1 MKKIRL
7 SLIALSSLCIVS
19 NLIAA
24 PDAGTIQRD
33 IEQKMEQKQL
43 KQEVVAPKLVED
55 DGQKIFIKSF
65 QFNGNTIV
73 SSDELQSIV
82 NQYENKELTFK
93 QIQAIVAQ
101 VSDYYAAAGG
111 LAKIYLPKQDVT
123 SGILNITIVEGK
135 LSKVII
141 DNNESV
147 MSKEKAEK
155 YIYTNNDI
163 DSPIKSKNMSASLLN
178 LNAVG
183 GLTAKS
189 SIAPGEAEGTSDL
202 VVKLKDAAKYQ
213 GDIGVDNY
221 GYRST
226 GKNELLG
233 GFIVNNL
240 SNSDLYDNLNVR
252 GMHTQGVDYGRVAYT
267 IPFGYN
273 GDKIGISYSAMK
285 YDLIEKYSPT
295 IGDGNSHTTAI
306 KYEHPFIKT
315 KEENLNLSLELARK
329 YGENTTDNETT
340 SIKKTDVSNLVLAYD
355 KADNFLGGGSFNT
368 SIGLT
373 FGNLDLKD
381 NLNNYTNDQSTAQT
395 NGAYKKYN
403 FNLTRIQSLS
413 ETLTL
418 QAAYQYQTANK
429 NLDGAE
435 ELSLGGVYGVRA
447 YPTSE
452 ASGDE
457 GWITNIELKWAATNE
472 LTPSIFYDYGKVT
485 TNANQ
490 WDNQENIKNKLDG
503 YGVALNWAS
512 DKNLNIKT
520 QVSRRISDSYVGNS
534 TTGMNSDGTNPA
546 DTRYWLSATWFF

>member
-1 MKKIRL
+1 MKKIKL
-7 SLIALSSLCIVS
+7 SLISLSSLCMVT

-43 KQEVVAPKLVED
+43 KQEITAPKLVED
-55 DGQKIFIKSF
+55 DGQKILVKSF
-65 QFNGNTIV
+65 QFNGNTVV
-73 SSDELQSIV
+73 SSKELQSIV
-82 NQYENKELTFK
+82 AQYENRELTFK
-93 QIQAIVAQ
+93 QLQTIVAQ
-101 VSDYYAAAGG
+101 ISDYYTTAGS
-111 LAKIYLPKQDVT
+111 LAKIFLPKQDLT
-123 SGILNITIVEGK
+123 NGQLIITIIEGK

-141 DNNESV
+141 DNNEAV

-155 YIYTNNDI
+155 YIYSNNDI
-163 DSPIKSKNMSASLLN
+163 DAPIKSKNMSESLMN

-183 GLTAKS
+183 GLGAKS
-189 SIAPGEAEGTSDL
+189 SIAPGEAEGSSDL
-202 VVKLKDAAKYQ
+202 VVKLKDAAKFQ

-221 GYRST
+221 GSRST

-240 SNSDLYDNLNVR
+240 TNSDLYDNLNVR

-267 IPFGYN
+267 IPLGYN
-273 GDKIGISYSAMK
+273 GDKIGVSYSAMG

-295 IGDGNSHTTAI
+295 IGDGSSHTTAI
-306 KYEHPFIKT
+306 KYDHPFIKT

-329 YGENTTDNETT
+329 YGENSVDNETT
-340 SIKKTDVSNLVLAYD
+340 SIKRTDVANLVLAYD
-355 KADNFLGGGSFNT
+355 KADSFLGGGSTNT

-381 NLNNYTNDQSTAQT
+381 NLDNYTNDKSTAQT
-395 NGAYKKYN
+395 NGNYKKYN
-403 FNLTRIQSLS
+403 FNITRIQALS

-418 QAAYQYQTANK
+418 QAAYQYQAANK

-472 LTPSIFYDYGKVT
+472 LTPSIFYDYGRVT
-485 TNANQ
+485 TNAKQ
-490 WDNQENIKNKLDG
+490 WDDQENIKNKLDG
-503 YGVALNWAS
+503 YGVGLNWAS

-520 QVSRRISDSYVGNS
+520 QVSRRISDSYVS
-534 TTGMNSDGTNPA
+534 DATTGMNSDGTNPA